1 MAYDPIHRGQLYLR
15 RAAHVLHSKGVL
27 SVPESPE
34 PPLRVE
40 GAARE
45 RFFERGRRQTA
56 RLAAELEEFTGCELK
71 SRRALDFGC
80 GVGRLTLPLAERCEY
95 VYGTDISR
103 AKLAEADRN
112 AKDANVTNVEWLE
125 PELIPTLSG
134 RYDMIHSIL
143 VFQHIPSREGER
155 IFSELLRG
163 LLPGGIGAVQV
174 TLRPSRP
181 APATLGPAAANA
193 PSGGRG
199 PLSLV
204 RGLDLSYP
212 YMLLHSYSL
221 NRLGGLLADAG
232 VTDWHV
238 RWSARSGAY
247 QPVIIF
253 FRKASAEAEVE
264 QEDATDE
271 VSARAPAPPRAP
283 EPPADANAA

>member
-1 MAYDPIHRGQLYLR
+1 MAYDPIHRGQQYLR
-15 RAAHVLHSKGVL
+15 RAAHVLRSRGVL
-27 SVPESPE
+27 SIPQSPE

-40 GAARE
+40 GEARE

-80 GVGRLTLPLAERCEY
+80 GVGRLTLPLAERCAY

-112 AKDANVTNVEWLE
+112 AKEADVTNVEWLE

-134 RYDMIHSIL
+134 RYDMIHSVL

-155 IFSELLRG
+155 IFSELLHG
-163 LLPGGIGAVQV
+163 LAPGGIGAVQV
-174 TLRPSRP
+174 TLRSSRSAPPTP
-181 APATLGPAAANA
+181 APAASA
-193 PSGGRG
+193 SRG
-199 PLSLV
+199 KGAMRLV
-204 RGLDLSYP
+204 RSLDLAYP

-238 RWSARSGAY
+238 RWSARSGGY

-253 FRKASAEAEVE
+253 FRKATGGAEPAEPTE
-264 QEDATDE
+264 EA
-271 VSARAPAPPRAP
+271 SGRAPAPPPRAS
-283 EPPADANAA
+283 EPPADTNAA

>member
-1 MAYDPIHRGQLYLR
+1 MAFDPIHRGQLYLR
-15 RAAHVLHSKGVL
+15 RAAHVLHSRGVL
-27 SVPESPE
+27 SIPRSAE

-56 RLAAELEEFTGCELK
+56 RLAAELEEFTGSELK

-112 AKDANVTNVEWLE
+112 AKDAGVTNVEWLE
-125 PELIPTLSG
+125 PHLISALGG

-163 LLPGGIGAVQV
+163 LAPGGIGAVQV
-174 TLRPSRP
+174 TLRPSGP
-181 APATLGPAAANA
+181 APTLGPAATNA
-193 PSGGRG
+193 SRRKG
-199 PLSLV
+199 PMRLV
-204 RGLDLSYP
+204 RGLDLAYP

-238 RWSARSGAY
+238 RWSPRSGGY
-247 QPVIIF
+247 QPVVIF
-253 FRKASAEAEVE
+253 FRKATVEAALEESRDEAEG
-264 QEDATDE
+264 
-271 VSARAPAPPRAP
+271 RAPAPPPRP
-283 EPPADANAA
+283 SEPPADENAA

>member
-1 MAYDPIHRGQLYLR
+1 M
-15 RAAHVLHSKGVL
+15 
-27 SVPESPE
+27 
-34 PPLRVE
+34 E

-95 VYGTDISR
+95 VYGTDISP

-163 LLPGGIGAVQV
+163 LAPGGIGAVQV

-181 APATLGPAAANA
+181 APTMLGPAATTA
-193 PSGGRG
+193 SRG
-199 PLSLV
+199 KGPMSLV

-221 NRLGGLLADAG
+221 NRLGGLLADGG

-238 RWSARSGAY
+238 RWSARSGGY

-253 FRKASAEAEVE
+253 FRKAAAEAEL
-264 QEDATDE
+264 DE
-271 VSARAPAPPRAP
+271 SAEEMGGRAQAPPPRAS

>member
-1 MAYDPIHRGQLYLR
+1 MAFDPIHQGQLYLR
-15 RAAHVLHSKGVL
+15 SAAHALHSKGVL

-174 TLRPSRP
+174 TLRPSRR
-181 APATLGPAAANA
+181 APATVGPAAKVR
-193 PSGGRG
+193 SGGKG
-199 PLSLV
+199 PISLV

-247 QPVIIF
+247 QPVTIF
-253 FRKASAEAEVE
+253 FRKAIAEAQLEDSTSEVNG
-264 QEDATDE
+264 
-271 VSARAPAPPRAP
+271 RAPAPPPRAS
-283 EPPADANAA
+283 ESPPDANAA

>member
-1 MAYDPIHRGQLYLR
+1 MAFDPIHRGQLYLR
-15 RAAHVLHSKGVL
+15 SAAHALHSKGVL

-45 RFFERGRRQTA
+45 RFFDRGRRQTA

-155 IFSELLRG
+155 IFGELLRG

-181 APATLGPAAANA
+181 APRKLGLAA
-193 PSGGRG
+193 PSPSGARS
-199 PLSLV
+199 PMSVV

-221 NRLGGLLADAG
+221 NRLGAVMADAG

-253 FRKASAEAEVE
+253 FRKATAEAETPVAE
-264 QEDATDE
+264 WTDE
-271 VSARAPAPPRAP
+271 ANGAAPAVPPHAS